1 MRASPGIVYKSR
13 LPGGMKQDF
22 AARGDRGNGREIRSA
37 GMELV
42 RIRDRPEGS
51 RLGAYRYIIEV
62 ENEKGRQNRD

>member
-1 MRASPGIVYKSR
+1 
-13 LPGGMKQDF
+13 MKQDF

-37 GMELV
+37 VMEVV

-62 ENEKGRQNRD
+62 ENEKGRRNRD